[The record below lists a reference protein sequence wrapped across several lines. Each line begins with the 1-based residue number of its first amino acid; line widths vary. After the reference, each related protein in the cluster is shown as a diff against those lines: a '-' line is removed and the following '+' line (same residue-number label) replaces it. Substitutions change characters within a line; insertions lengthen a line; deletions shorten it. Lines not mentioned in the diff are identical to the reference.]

1 MDTLFAFEFWL
12 LLAIA
17 ALWLAN
23 RYLSF
28 RAQAPEDY
36 ADHGPSFDIRKH
48 LNGPLLCEGVIYG
61 PTGRVSSRF
70 VAEFFAQWEG
80 DTGVMRETFRYD
92 SGEVQNREWR
102 LKVNETGEIKA
113 DADDLVGNGRGR
125 QLGSSVKLEYNI
137 RLTENAGGHV
147 LSVVDW
153 MYLLEN
159 GVIMNRSQF
168 RKFGLKVGELVAT
181 MRPAEATLERKE
193 AA

>member
-1 MDTLFAFEFWL
+1 MDTLFAFKFGL
-12 LLAIA
+12 LLTVA
-17 ALWLAN
+17 ALWLAS
-23 RYLSF
+23 RYFSF

-36 ADHGPSFDIRKH
+36 ANHGPHFDIREH

-70 VAEFFAQWEG
+70 VAEFFAEWDG
-80 DTGVMRETFRYD
+80 NTGVMREEFRYD
-92 SGEVQNREWR
+92 SGEVQSREWR
-102 LKVNETGEIKA
+102 LQVNDAGIITA
-113 DADDLVGNGRGR
+113 DADDLVGTGTGR
-125 QLGSSVKLEYNI
+125 QSGSSVKLEYNI
-137 RLTENAGGHV
+137 RLTESAGGHV

-168 RKFGLKVGELVAT
+168 RKYGIKVGELVAT
-181 MRPAEATLERKE
+181 MRPAQATQARQE